1 MKKLDCNRKSG
12 KPCSK
17 EKQIIVSLIGSILTL
32 GVYSLYVYRNYV
44 QTDPAIINDFS
55 FWGKAF
61 IILIPVAIVVQIVI
75 HIIFTIVNKIVT
87 DEDIVE
93 LSDERDKLIEL
104 KTIRISHWIFLSG
117 FMLAMGS
124 QALKMQ
130 PWVMFVILIV
140 SGFAASIFAEIVKI
154 IFYRRGF

>member
-17 EKQIIVSLIGSILTL
+17 ETQIIVSLIGSVLTL
-32 GVYSLYVYRNYV
+32 GIYSLYVYRNFV

-75 HIIFTIVNKIVT
+75 HIIFIIVNKIVT

-140 SGFAASIFAEIVKI
+140 SGFAASIIAEIVKI
-154 IFYRRGF
+154 IFYRRGY